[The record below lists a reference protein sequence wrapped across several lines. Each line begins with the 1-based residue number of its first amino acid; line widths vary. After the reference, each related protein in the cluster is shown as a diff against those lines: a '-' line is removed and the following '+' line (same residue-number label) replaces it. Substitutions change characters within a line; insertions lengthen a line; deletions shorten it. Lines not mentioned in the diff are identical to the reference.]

1 MKMNR
6 RFFKCFGNS
15 ILRFPSKRKKTFFFR
30 KRGSNT
36 RWYPRSFFS
45 LLLYCVSRTF
55 DLSLSLSLSLFLS
68 LEVFFF
74 DGTMRDCWKEPRT
87 TKVYCL
93 RDKPGS
99 FNFCWPFFSF
109 FFFLPPLT
117 HLLFIAASWHLF
129 CVISFLFVFFLYF
142 SSSSF
147 FASPSSFFGTFFHG
161 TLPTLAWL
169 IGRFVFCHNKR
180 NKKGR
185 PYQSHVTRF
194 PTKNYVDLEE
204 RIFEESNNDSIK
216 LERTLNKDLFM

>member
-1 MKMNR
+1 MNR
-6 RFFKCFGNS
+6 RFLKCFGNS

-45 LLLYCVSRTF
+45 LSLYCVSRTF

-129 CVISFLFVFFLYF
+129 CVISFLFVFFFCIFRPRRF
-142 SSSSF
+142 SLHRVHFS
-147 FASPSSFFGTFFHG
+147 
-161 TLPTLAWL
+161 
-169 IGRFVFCHNKR
+169 GRFSTELSRLWPDWLDVLFFVTTKETKKADRTKVTWLVFLRKTTSILRNASLKR
-180 NKKGR
+180 VIMT
-185 PYQSHVTRF
+185 Q
-194 PTKNYVDLEE
+194 
-204 RIFEESNNDSIK
+204 
-216 LERTLNKDLFM
+216 